1 MTLELLN
8 HRKCAYY
15 EPTQN
20 QMGYMMTHI
29 DQVGHAFLNFAQ
41 NIKAP
46 VIDIGA
52 AYGQVV
58 LEAALR
64 KINIIANDLDPR
76 HLDIILQRAT
86 QQQLPYITRLPG
98 RFPEQLHVQP
108 NSLGAVLICRVLHFF
123 PPHDWIGAARTLYQ
137 WLMPGGKL
145 FMTNES
151 PYFGTMRKFIPVYLH
166 RKRSGHPWP
175 GMMTG
180 MEHFDNTRKKDVNSV
195 INLLSLT
202 ETQAVLE
209 DVGFHIEYIEY
220 LDRKEMYP
228 EDALYDGRETVGVIA
243 VKK

>member
-8 HRKCAYY
+8 QRKCAYY

-20 QMGYMMTHI
+20 QMGYMTTHI

-41 NIKAP
+41 HINAP

-52 AYGQVV
+52 AYGHIV
-58 LEAALR
+58 LEVASR

-76 HLDIILQRAT
+76 HLDIISQRANE
-86 QQQLPYITRLPG
+86 QQLPYITPLLG
-98 RFPEQLHVQP
+98 RFPEQLQIQP

-123 PPHDWIGAARTLYQ
+123 PPNDWIEAARTLYQ

-151 PYFGTMRKFIPVYLH
+151 PYFGTMRKFIPVYLE
-166 RKRSGHPWP
+166 RKRRGHPWP

-180 MEHFDNTRKKDVNSV
+180 MEHFDDTRKKDVNSV

-209 DVGFHIEYIEY
+209 DVGFHIEGIEY
-220 LDRKEMYP
+220 LDRKGMYP

-243 VKK
+243 VKT